1 MQKNIIL
8 SVETTDEISSDW
20 KWYFTHYVEQVIIST
35 STDDGFLKWICSKRN
50 YPVIKNIVVS
60 KTEEQL

>member
-20 KWYFTHYVEQVIIST
+20 KWYFTPYVEQVIIST
-35 STDDGFLKWICSKRN
+35 RTDDRFLKGICLKRN